1 MSTVPMAQHNA
12 AITPRNLLNR
22 LVCMFH
28 GSMISSRPVS
38 VLAAASH
45 CVPRMRSPRIGQA
58 SSNVQIG
65 MVKIS
70 TAVLPGPP
78 STSAQV
84 DNAMKPVIWNKPIA
98 SVAPGAISLS
108 GLPISLSAANK
119 ASAPPKL
126 RSAAKAK
133 GGA

>member
-1 MSTVPMAQHNA
+1 MINNRPMSVH
-12 AITPRNLLNR
+12 
-22 LVCMFH
+22 
-28 GSMISSRPVS
+28 
-38 VLAAASH
+38 AAANH
-45 CVPRMRSPRIGQA
+45 CVPRTRSPRIGQPI
-58 SSNVQIG
+58 SSVQMG

-84 DNAMKPVIWNKPIA
+84 ENDMKPVICARPMA
-98 SVAPGAISLS
+98 SVAPGATSLS
-108 GLPISLSAANK
+108 GLPMSLSASNK
-119 ASAPPKL
+119 ASAPPTQ